1 MILGR
6 GTLPRGGEAAA
17 IAAGAADPS
26 ASDSVSAAWLTM
38 VRYCSRASSA
48 GPALWCA
55 SGAFYDFESL
65 SCFSFLLKVSQFVGL
80 YLII

>member
-26 ASDSVSAAWLTM
+26 ASDSVSAAWRTLLL
-38 VRYCSRASSA
+38 SA
-48 GPALWCA
+48 LYWIP
-55 SGAFYDFESL
+55 SGNHSH
-65 SCFSFLLKVSQFVGL
+65 K
-80 YLII
+80 YLPG